1 MSRERNAPAGRAAHP
16 RPVGAPRAGSP
27 PPPVP
32 DALNHVPGH
41 RKTERRKNNTP
52 ALGSG
57 TGGIW
62 FDALL
67 FPSSFPAERNRR
79 CGNGSACTSPP
90 PPPPPSTPR
99 GRDTKE
105 NTGLTPI
112 FAWVFHAA
120 PAPPFAG
127 MRGRSAPVKPGLIP
141 AARAAR
147 PAPPLLHWLSR
158 WPCIFLLK

>member
-90 PPPPPSTPR
+90 PPPPAIHPPGQGHEGEHRFNTDFRVGFPR
-99 GRDTKE
+99 SSCPAIRRD
-105 NTGLTPI
+105 
-112 FAWVFHAA
+112 
-120 PAPPFAG
+120 
-127 MRGRSAPVKPGLIP
+127 
-141 AARAAR
+141 AR
-147 PAPPLLHWLSR
+147 PLRAR
-158 WPCIFLLK
+158 